1 MLNEERVI
9 LMTRMAAYEKGEGKQ
24 NVKIGNFFRS
34 DYLSVELLK
43 SVVCSTVAFLVV
55 CGLYVLYDFEVFM
68 QDLYKL
74 DLLALGMNVLMYYVV
89 TVVGYGLLVYIA
101 CSVRYA
107 KARKSLKCYYQ
118 NLKKLNAL
126 YNEEK

>member
-9 LMTRMAAYEKGEGKQ
+9 LMTRMAAYEKGENKE
-24 NVKIGNFFRS
+24 NVKVGSYFRS
-34 DYLSVELLK
+34 DYLSVQLLK
-43 SVVCSTVAFLVV
+43 SVVCSSIVFLIVL
-55 CGLYVLYDFEVFM
+55 GLYVLYDFEVFM

-74 DLLALGMNVLMYYVV
+74 DLLAMGMDVLKYYLI
-89 TVVGYGLLVYIA
+89 TVVGYGLIVYLA

-107 KARKSLKCYYQ
+107 KARKSLKSYYQ

-126 YNEEK
+126 YHENK

>member
-1 MLNEERVI
+1 M
-9 LMTRMAAYEKGEGKQ
+9 
-24 NVKIGNFFRS
+24 
-34 DYLSVELLK
+34 ELLK
-43 SVVCSTVAFLVV
+43 SVVCSTVVFLLV
-55 CGLYVLYDFEVFM
+55 CGLYVLYDFEMFM

-74 DLLALGMNVLMYYVV
+74 DLLALGMDVLKYYVI

-107 KARKSLKCYYQ
+107 KARKSLRCYYQ

-126 YNEEK
+126 YNEER